1 LWAYFDESGEFE
13 GEPQRFVNMT
23 VGGCIASF
31 KAWQEFAPNWS
42 AVLASEGVECFH
54 MVDFENFT
62 KPFDWFLE
70 DGTRDHAR
78 HRRFLNALLDVLLDH
93 CTKFVGFNY
102 FPMGEKRQQREA
114 YKRCIQDAVKGCNRD
129 LAQEFETGLSVVF
142 ASYPEVPESTVQRI
156 FEQHNLNNRLLSC
169 TVTSPSQ
176 ALPLQA
182 ADLVAYEMARVQ
194 RPKWPERYP
203 FSRLKEKA
211 TVLTVSTKW
220 DNARWDAM
228 PWDGRAVDG

>member
-1 LWAYFDESGEFE
+1 
-13 GEPQRFVNMT
+13 
-23 VGGCIASF
+23 
-31 KAWQEFAPNWS
+31 
-42 AVLASEGVECFH
+42 
-54 MVDFENFT
+54 
-62 KPFDWFLE
+62 WFLE

-129 LAQEFETGLSVVF
+129 LAQAFETGLSVVF

-176 ALPLQA
+176 ELPLQA

-220 DNARWDAM
+220 D
-228 PWDGRAVDG
+228 